1 MLISNRP
8 GPGLR
13 SLSRSRRGYALA
25 AALTAAV
32 CGAAAPAAAGMAS
45 PTAPGEDGGVRPTV
59 VLVHGAFAD
68 ASSWNG
74 VAERLQRRGYTVVA
88 PANPLRGLA
97 VDSASTAEVLRRIA
111 GPIVL
116 VGHAYGGA
124 VISSA
129 AAGNPQVR
137 SLVYISAF
145 MPDRGE
151 ALGPLGS
158 RFPGSELG
166 TALRRMP
173 VRNADGGQG
182 TDLYIQ
188 DSKFH
193 DIAAADRPTASAA
206 VMAASQRP
214 VSTSVFE
221 EKATAAAW
229 RTLPSWV
236 LVAGRDKV
244 IAPDLERFQARRA
257 HAHTIEV
264 NSSHMAMV
272 SRPETVTRLI
282 LAAAGDPSTAD
293 GPLASTGARTLVLA
307 VIGSAAGL
315 TVFVGGGLV
324 AAARVR
330 SGFGR

>member
-1 MLISNRP
+1 MLISTH
-8 GPGLR
+8 PGLGSR
-13 SLSRSRRGYALA
+13 SRSRRGYAFT

-32 CGAAAPAAAGMAS
+32 YGGVAPAAAEGVSNIA
-45 PTAPGEDGGVRPTV
+45 AGEDGGVRPTV

-97 VDSASTAEVLRRIA
+97 GDSASTADVLKRIT

-124 VISSA
+124 VISGA

-137 SLVYISAF
+137 SLVYVSAF
-145 MPDRGE
+145 MPDTGE

-173 VRNADGGQG
+173 VRNADGSRG
-182 TDLYIQ
+182 TDLYVQ
-188 DSKFH
+188 DSRFH
-193 DIAAADRPTASAA
+193 DIVAADRPSASAA

-214 VSTSVFE
+214 LSAAVFE
-221 EKATAAAW
+221 DMATAAAW
-229 RTLPSWV
+229 RTIPSWA
-236 LVAGRDKV
+236 LVATRDKV
-244 IAPDLERFQARRA
+244 IAPDLERFEARRA
-257 HAHTIEV
+257 HSHTIEV
-264 NSSHMAMV
+264 NSSHMVMV
-272 SRPETVTRLI
+272 SRPDTVTDLI
-282 LAAAGDPSTAD
+282 LAAAGEPATVHR
-293 GPLASTGARTLVLA
+293 PLAAPGTRTLVLA

-315 TVFVGGGLV
+315 AVFVGGGLV
-324 AAARVR
+324 TAVR
-330 SGFGR
+330 RRNSFGR